1 MKSLIQYIN
10 EANFSLKNY
19 ILERIK
25 PLPSSIKGLIVFDI
39 DDTILKVDS
48 KLMSVYKNEPGKSEK
63 VLSTEEFAKD
73 PDAADPNKKSWFDFR
88 DFRDPIKVYQ
98 SIMSG
103 TPLIKNLRI
112 MDDYIEAGYDFCFLT
127 ARGCEET
134 IKTALDDF
142 LRVRNRND
150 KSLRKLGDTFKKT
163 LSHAIN
169 DDQKNYPGSSDSERK
184 ANVLKYLCKKYDRV
198 VFVDDDKKNVRAAR
212 DLNIKNLKVIK
223 AWED

>member
-1 MKSLIQYIN
+1 MKGLV
-10 EANFSLKNY
+10 EY

-25 PLPSSIKGLIVFDI
+25 PLPKNVKGLIVFDI
-39 DDTILKVDS
+39 DDTLLKVSNDS
-48 KLMSVYKNEPGKSEK
+48 IKIYKKDPKKGEIA
-63 VLSTEEFAKD
+63 LTTDEFAKD
-73 PDAADPNKKSWFDFR
+73 PDAADVSKKSLFDFR
-88 DFRDPIKVYQ
+88 DFQDPLKVYH
-98 SIMSG
+98 SIISG

-134 IKTALDDF
+134 IKSALDDF
-142 LRVRNRND
+142 LRIRDRKND
-150 KSLRKLGDTFKKT
+150 SLRKMGDVFKKT

-169 DDQKNYPGSSDSERK
+169 DMTKKYPGRSDAEKK
-184 ANVLKYLCKKYDRV
+184 ANVLKYLCKKYDRI

-212 DLNIKNLKVIK
+212 GLNIKNLRVIK

>member
-1 MKSLIQYIN
+1 MKGLVQ
-10 EANFSLKNY
+10 Y

-25 PLPSSIKGLIVFDI
+25 PLPKSIRGLIVFDI
-39 DDTILKVDS
+39 DDTILKVDTD
-48 KLMSVYKNEPGKSEK
+48 LMRVYKKIPGKPEQI
-63 VLSTEEFAKD
+63 LTTEEFAKD
-73 PDAADPNKKSWFDFR
+73 PDAADPKKKREWFDFR
-88 DFRDPIKVYQ
+88 DFQNPVKVYQ
-98 SIMSG
+98 SIISG

-134 IKTALDDF
+134 IKTALDEF
-142 LRVRNRND
+142 LMVRNRKDN
-150 KSLRKLGDTFKKT
+150 SLRKLGDTFKKT

-169 DDQKNYPGSSDSERK
+169 DMTKQYPGQSDADKK
-184 ANVLKYLCKKYDRV
+184 AHVLKRLCGEYDRV

-212 DLNIKNLKVIK
+212 GLNIHNLKVIK

>member
-1 MKSLIQYIN
+1 MKDLVQYIK
-10 EANFSLKNY
+10 ESLL
-19 ILERIK
+19 LERIK
-25 PLPSSIKGLIVFDI
+25 PLPNSIKGLIVFDI
-39 DDTILKVDS
+39 DDTLLKVDTDVL
-48 KLMSVYKNEPGKSEK
+48 KVYKRIPGKPEQT
-63 VLSTEEFAKD
+63 LTTEEFAKD
-73 PDAADPNKKSWFDFR
+73 PDAADPEKKEKLFDFR
-88 DFRDPIKVYQ
+88 DFQDPIKVYQ
-98 SIMSG
+98 SIISG

-134 IKTALDDF
+134 IKTALDEF
-142 LRVRNRND
+142 LMVRNRQD
-150 KSLRKLGDTFKKT
+150 KTLRKLGDTFKKT

-169 DDQKNYPGSSDSERK
+169 DMTKKYPGRSDAEKK

-212 DLNIKNLKVIK
+212 GLEIKNLKVIK